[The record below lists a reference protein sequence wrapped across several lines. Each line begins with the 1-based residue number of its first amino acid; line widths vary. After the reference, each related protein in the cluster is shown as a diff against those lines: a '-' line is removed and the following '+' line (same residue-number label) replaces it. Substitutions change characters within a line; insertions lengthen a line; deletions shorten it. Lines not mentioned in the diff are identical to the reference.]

1 MTKLGDIHF
10 RQPLANK
17 RTTPIHFTNQNT
29 GEPNTTAPEELY
41 INTTTTPNYV
51 ILNEAIADNSLT
63 NFDYILYGTSVE
75 SATII
80 YPSDSSYGYT
90 VNPTTSVIEFTTL
103 PSGVN
108 IRFWA
113 CYKGEGSIVWA
124 EDVTSLQEA
133 TLRIDNETLYK
144 DGSVT
149 MTGALAMGNNNI
161 NNVNNINVN
170 GTVDGVDISTHNHSG
185 GSMGT
190 PIGANGLE
198 NDAVTTNKIAD
209 ANVTNDKI
217 ASVNGSKL
225 VNSSVEYNKLTNSA
239 VTSILA
245 DVFNTMYPVGAIYI
259 TTNNTCPIPVG
270 TWSKV
275 SEGRVLQGVSS
286 GQTAGNTV
294 EAGLPNITGT
304 VSGMDEYNTTS
315 GAFYLTT
322 SGSHW
327 NVDGGSGSDYR
338 ILNFNANNGVVTAA
352 KGIYRDDCNTVQ
364 PPAYLVNIF
373 RRVQ

>member
-1 MTKLGDIHF
+1 MTKLGNIHF

-17 RTTPIHFTNQNT
+17 RTTPIYFTDQNT

-41 INTTTTPNYV
+41 INTTTTPNYA
-51 ILNEAIADNSLT
+51 ILNEAIAENSLT
-63 NFDYILYGTSVE
+63 NFDYILYGTTIE
-75 SATII
+75 SATKI

-108 IRFWA
+108 LRFWA

-133 TLRIDNETLYK
+133 TNTIDDATLYK

-170 GTVDGVDISTHNHSG
+170 GTVDGVDVSAHNHSG
-185 GSMGT
+185 GAMGA

-198 NDAVTTNKIAD
+198 NNSVTTNKIAD
-209 ANVTNDKI
+209 ANVTNEKI
-217 ASVNGSKL
+217 SSVNGSKL
-225 VNSSVEYNKLTNSA
+225 TNSSVEYGKLTSSA

-259 TTNNTCPIPVG
+259 TTNSTCPIPVG

-275 SEGRVLQGVSS
+275 SEGRVLQGVGT
-286 GQTAGNTV
+286 GQTAGGTV
-294 EAGLPNITGT
+294 EAGLPNITGSWREDSNAWT
-304 VSGMDEYNTTS
+304 GS
-315 GAFYLTT
+315 GAIYDAGNNL
-322 SGSHW
+322 SYGSA
-327 NVDGGSGSDYR
+327 DGGGSSKEFKFDASRSNSIYKN
-338 ILNFNANNGVVTAA
+338 NF
-352 KGIYRDDCNTVQ
+352 NTVQ

-373 RRVQ
+373 RRIN

>member
-17 RTTPIHFTNQNT
+17 RTTPIHFTDQNT
-29 GEPNTTAPEELY
+29 GEPNTTAPEELF
-41 INTTTTPNYV
+41 INTTVTPNYA
-51 ILNEAIADNSLT
+51 ILNEAIADNSAT

-75 SATII
+75 SATKI
-80 YPSDSSYGYT
+80 YPNDSSYGYT
-90 VNPTTSVIEFTTL
+90 VNETTSVIEFTTL

-113 CYKGEGSIVWA
+113 CYKGIGSIVWA

-170 GTVDGVDISTHNHSG
+170 GTVDGVDISAHNHSG

-190 PIGANGLE
+190 PIDANGLAD
-198 NDAVTTNKIAD
+198 NSVTTSKIANV
-209 ANVTNDKI
+209 NVTNDKI
-217 ASVNGSKL
+217 VSLNGSKL
-225 VNSSVEYNKLTNSA
+225 IDSSVEYSKLTNSA
-239 VTSILA
+239 VDLIA
-245 DVFNTMYPVGAIYI
+245 NAIFNKMYKKGSIYI
-259 TTNNTCPIPVG
+259 TTASTCPIPVG
-270 TWSKV
+270 NWQLV
-275 SEGRVLQGVSS
+275 SQGRVLQGVSS

-304 VSGMDEYNTTS
+304 LSSIDTENISS
-315 GAFYLTT
+315 GAFYVEGTHRGNE
-322 SGSHW
+322 SI
-327 NVDGGSGSDYR
+327 DYR
-338 ILNFNANNGVVTAA
+338 NKSVFKFDASRSSSIYKNNF
-352 KGIYRDDCNTVQ
+352 NTVQ

-373 RRVQ
+373 QRTDGD